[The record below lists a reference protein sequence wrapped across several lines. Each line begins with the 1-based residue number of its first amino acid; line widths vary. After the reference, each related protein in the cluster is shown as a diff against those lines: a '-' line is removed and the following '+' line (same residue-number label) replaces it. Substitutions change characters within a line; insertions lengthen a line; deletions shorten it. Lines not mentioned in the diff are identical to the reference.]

1 MNQYMSDSNK
11 DLPNRPP
18 LARIPSEHQLKGRT
32 SIDEMPLIV
41 VESTKR
47 QKKTISKKRQSESK
61 GKIKGDTEIDLGGQ
75 GKTRISDIGNQ
86 YQVNQSVENMDPDH
100 SGFDIYEVPD
110 ETKVGDQTG
119 GFQKI
124 EKEEELALGA
134 HDSVRLIDDENVD
147 LFITKEEQ
155 AFMDKQSQR
164 VSHKIIIDSDLFNAF
179 INIFTIFSIFADDW
193 KKWMWGTPVDF
204 WFDLITIGTK
214 KFSLN
219 Y

>member
-1 MNQYMSDSNK
+1 
-11 DLPNRPP
+11 
-18 LARIPSEHQLKGRT
+18 
-32 SIDEMPLIV
+32 MPLI

-47 QKKTISKKRQSESK
+47 KKKTVSRRRQTESK
-61 GKIKGDTEIDLGGQ
+61 GKIRGDTEIDLGGQ

-86 YQVNQSVENMDPDH
+86 YQVKESLEFMDPDQ

-110 ETKVGDQTG
+110 DVKVGDQTG

-124 EKEEELALGA
+124 EKEEELPLGGP
-134 HDSVRLIDDENVD
+134 DSVRLIEDENVD

-193 KKWMWGTPVDF
+193 KKWMFGTPVDF
-204 WFDLITIGTK
+204 WFDLITIGT
-214 KFSLN
+214 N
-219 Y
+219 